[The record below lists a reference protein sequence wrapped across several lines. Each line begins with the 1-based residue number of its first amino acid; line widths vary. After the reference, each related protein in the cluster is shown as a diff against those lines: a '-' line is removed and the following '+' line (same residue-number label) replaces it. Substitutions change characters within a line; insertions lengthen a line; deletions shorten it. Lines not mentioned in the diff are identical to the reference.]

1 MSARFLLVAFAA
13 SIVAIAS
20 PRAQDAIP
28 TSPQSARPAGDANG
42 NQTEPEP
49 SPAAAAAGDIQEVDR
64 VVVTG
69 TNIASSESP
78 PFVPESIF
86 NREVVERSGS
96 RSLGDFLRSI
106 PQNSGPSFTENQNE
120 SLSPGGSTVALRG
133 LSPDATLILINGRR
147 VAPYPFAQ
155 AGITAF
161 VDLNSIPLAAIQ
173 QIDILRD
180 GASAIYGT
188 DAIAGVVNVR
198 FLQRYDGTLVSFG
211 YGNTTDTD
219 TRELRSS
226 VISGYSD
233 DARGIEIVMVAD
245 HFDREA
251 LFQTD
256 RYFSESIDQTRQGGS
271 SFLSSVAN
279 PGTIFEPG
287 TGNPL
292 RVPANSDGTPEISE
306 FTRGRNRFDRAPFQ
320 PLVPETERYGVSLRG
335 KFRLA
340 PAVDLFAEFSYRN
353 IFTRQQLAPA
363 PIEGDVEEIAV
374 PAANPF
380 NPFRADVLF
389 RYRVTEAGPRI
400 DEIDTDVY
408 RGVAGVNVKLSPRW
422 NLEAALLYS
431 ETQTEDKTFNNLS
444 RSAVIAALADPNPAT
459 AFNVFGAG
467 DNVNNPATIESF
479 LVTTT
484 REGESRLFAADAK
497 VSGPLFKLPGGEL
510 QTAFGG
516 EYRYEELQDRFDPFS
531 ASGGVIDLNSTSASG
546 NRDIVAGFAEF
557 YAPIISSEMN
567 IPGVNRL
574 EAQFAVRAEN
584 YSDFGSTVNPKIG
597 LAWRPIGD
605 WLLVRGSY
613 STGFRAPSLVQSS
626 TGSLTFSQEI
636 RDTTRF
642 AVTGSPEDR
651 SSSVQVL
658 SGGNP
663 ELDSEDSQNFSAGF
677 VLTPPIVPGL
687 TLSTDV
693 FHIEIEK
700 SVASLDPQFIIDNEE
715 DFPGLVERAAPSATD
730 QALGIPGNLLLINT
744 TFQNLGF
751 IRVQGLDAAVEYVTP
766 KTPLGTF
773 TLRLDAAYIHSFEQ
787 QASEA
792 EPVRELVDTYARPEF
807 RGRAQGGWR
816 LGGFEFVTT
825 FNYIDSY
832 EDITADRT
840 VDYSTTVD
848 MLVEYRFGRDAAPI
862 APEPVNDGKKS
873 VVEAITAQSSAR
885 WLNGLAIRAGVRN
898 VFDDPPPFSNQTTG
912 YPVAL
917 EDPRQRFVFFD
928 IEKKF

>member
-1 MSARFLLVAFAA
+1 MPSVA
-13 SIVAIAS
+13 
-20 PRAQDAIP
+20 
-28 TSPQSARPAGDANG
+28 
-42 NQTEPEP
+42 
-49 SPAAAAAGDIQEVDR
+49 EVDR
-64 VVVTG
+64 ITVTG
-69 TNIASSESP
+69 TNITTSESP

-120 SLSPGGSTVALRG
+120 SLSPGGSAVALRG
-133 LSPDATLILINGRR
+133 LGPDATLVLINGRR

-198 FLQRYDGTLVSFG
+198 FLQRFDGTLVSVG
-211 YGNTTDTD
+211 YGNTTHTD

-226 VISGYSD
+226 IISGYTNEQ
-233 DARGIEIVMVAD
+233 RGIELVLVAD

-256 RYFSESIDQTRQGGS
+256 RYFSRSIDQQRQGGS
-271 SFLSSVAN
+271 SFLSSVSN
-279 PGTIFEPG
+279 PGTIFDPA
-287 TGNPL
+287 TGDPL
-292 RVPANSDGTPEISE
+292 RVPEDSDGTPEVSE
-306 FTRGRNRFDRAPFQ
+306 LTPGRNRFDRAPFQ

-335 KFRLA
+335 KVRLA
-340 PAVDLFAEFSYRN
+340 PAVDLFTEFSYRN
-353 IFTRQQLAPA
+353 IFTQQQLAPA
-363 PIEGDVEEIAV
+363 PIEGDVENIAV

-380 NPFRADVLF
+380 NPFGEDVFF
-389 RYRVTEAGPRI
+389 RYRVTEAGPRV

-408 RGVAGVNVKLSPRW
+408 RAVVGTNVQLPGRW
-422 NLEAALLYS
+422 NLETALLYS
-431 ETQTEDKTFNNLS
+431 ATETENKTFNNLS
-444 RSAVIAALADPNPAT
+444 RPAVIAALADPDPAT
-459 AFNVFGAG
+459 SFNVFGAG
-467 DNVNNPATIESF
+467 DDVNNPATIRSF

-484 REGESRLFAADAK
+484 REGASRLFGADAK
-497 VSGPLFKLPGGEL
+497 LSGPVFKLPGGEL

-516 EYRYEELQDRFDPFS
+516 EYRHESLDDRFDPFS

-546 NRDIVAGFAEF
+546 SRDIIAGFTEF
-557 YAPIISSEMN
+557 YAPIVSSEMN
-567 IPGVNRL
+567 VPGIHRL
-574 EAQFAVRAEN
+574 EAQFALRGEN

-597 LAWRPIGD
+597 LAWRPVAD
-605 WLLVRGSY
+605 WLLVRASY

-636 RDTTRF
+636 RDSARF
-642 AVTGSPEDR
+642 DVTGSPEDE

-663 ELDSEDSQNFSAGF
+663 NLDSEDSRNISAGF
-677 VLTPPIVPGL
+677 VLTPPVLAGFTFSADL
-687 TLSTDV
+687 FD
-693 FHIEIEK
+693 IEIEK
-700 SVASLDPQFIIDNEE
+700 SVASLEPQFIVDNEE
-715 DFPGLVERAAPSATD
+715 DFPGLVVRAPPSATD

-744 TFQNLGF
+744 TFQNLGL
-751 IRVQGLDAAVEYVTP
+751 IRVQGIDAAVEYVTP
-766 KTPLGTF
+766 TTAIGMF

-787 QASEA
+787 QASAA
-792 EPVRELVDTYARPEF
+792 EPVRELIDTYARPEF

-816 LGGFEFVTT
+816 IGGFELITT

-840 VDYSTTVD
+840 VDLSTTVD
-848 MLVEYRFGRDAAPI
+848 MLVEYRFGRPATASAPPPAA
-862 APEPVNDGKKS
+862 ADSKS
-873 VVEAITAQSSAR
+873 VVDAITAQPQSA
-885 WLNGLAIRAGVRN
+885 WLNGLAIRVGVRN
-898 VFDDPPPFSNQTTG
+898 IFDDPPPFSNQTAG

-928 IEKKF
+928 IEKRF

>member
-1 MSARFLLVAFAA
+1 MLRRCAFLFVLSALGLQQLG
-13 SIVAIAS
+13 
-20 PRAQDAIP
+20 AQESIP
-28 TSPQSARPAGDANG
+28 TSPQSSTATREANADEAAEPQPA
-42 NQTEPEP
+42 
-49 SPAAAAAGDIQEVDR
+49 PAPPNDIQEIDR

-69 TNIASSESP
+69 TNIATSESP

-226 VISGYSD
+226 VISGYTND
-233 DARGIEIVMVAD
+233 QRGVEIVMVAD
-245 HFDREA
+245 YFDREA

-256 RYFSESIDQTRQGGS
+256 RYFSESIDQRRQGGS
-271 SFLSSVAN
+271 SFLSSVSN
-279 PGTIFEPG
+279 PGTIFDPA
-287 TGNPL
+287 TGDPL
-292 RVPANSDGTPEISE
+292 RVPADSDGTPEVSE
-306 FTRGRNRFDRAPFQ
+306 FTPGRNRFDRAPFQ

-335 KFRLA
+335 KFRLT

-353 IFTRQQLAPA
+353 IFTKQQLAPA
-363 PIEGDVEEIAV
+363 PIEGDVEDIAV
-374 PAANPF
+374 PATNPF
-380 NPFRADVLF
+380 NPFGEPVFF
-389 RYRVTEAGPRI
+389 RYRVTEAGPRV

-408 RGVAGVNVKLSPRW
+408 RALAGLNVKLSPRW

-431 ETQTEDKTFNNLS
+431 ETQTEDKAFNNLS
-444 RSAVIAALADPNPAT
+444 RPAVIAALADPDPAT
-459 AFNVFGAG
+459 SFNVFGAG
-467 DNVNNPATIESF
+467 NDVNNPATIRSF
-479 LVTTT
+479 LTTTT

-497 VSGPLFKLPGGEL
+497 VSGPVFKLPGGEL

-516 EYRYEELQDRFDPFS
+516 EYRFEELQDRFDPFS
-531 ASGGVIDLNSTSASG
+531 AAGNVIDLNSTSASG
-546 NRDIVAGFAEF
+546 NRDIIAGFAEF
-557 YAPIISSEMN
+557 YAPIVSSEMN
-567 IPGVNRL
+567 ILGVNRL
-574 EAQFAVRAEN
+574 EAQFALRAEN

-597 LAWRPIGD
+597 LAWRPIAD

-636 RDTTRF
+636 RDTARF
-642 AVTGSPEDR
+642 AVTGSPEDE
-651 SSSVQVL
+651 SSSVQIL

-663 ELDSEDSQNFSAGF
+663 NLDSEDSQNVSAGF

-687 TLSTDV
+687 TLSGDF

-715 DFPGLVERAAPSATD
+715 DFPGLVDRAAPSAAD
-730 QALGIPGNLLLINT
+730 QALGIAGNLLLINT
-744 TFQNLGF
+744 SFQNLGF

-766 KTPLGTF
+766 QTPVGIFTF
-773 TLRLDAAYIHSFEQ
+773 RFDAAYIHSYEQ

-825 FNYIDSY
+825 LNYIGSY

-840 VDYSTTVD
+840 VEQSTTVD
-848 MLVEYRFGRDAAPI
+848 LLAEYRFGRDAAP
-862 APEPVNDGKKS
+862 AAETVGDKRS
-873 VVEAITAQSSAR
+873 VIDAINAGSSRR

-898 VFDDPPPFSNQTTG
+898 VFDEAPPFSNQTAG
-912 YPVAL
+912 YPVPL